1 MRKGAHSTLPEAG
14 PGSSYPIL
22 VDQRFVARGE
32 SSLRRQLRGS
42 RLVTIRADGAP
53 AGEAGGAEVAFPFTS
68 SPTLL
73 HTLLAAVPTLRY
85 LHFPFAGMEQVLAAR
100 LPSRLLLTSS
110 AGVHAIPI
118 AEYVVA
124 AIMAMTR
131 RLPLFWARQRQRRWK
146 SQPLQ
151 EVLGRRV
158 GIYGYGAIGREVA
171 RRCVGLGMEVWGLR
185 RTGEPDPLA
194 ARMLRP
200 RQLPQLLAA
209 SDYLVVAAALT
220 PQTRGRI
227 DARALASLKPGSYVL
242 NVSRGAIIDERAL
255 VRALRRGHVAGAY
268 LDVFAEEPVPRSSP
282 LWRAPNCYLTPHV
295 SWSSLRTEARVVAL
309 FAENVRRFRSGE
321 PLLNRVDRRRGY

>member
-1 MRKGAHSTLPEAG
+1 MCKGAHSTLPEAG
-14 PGSSYPIL
+14 RSSNPLL
-22 VDQRFVARGE
+22 VDHRFVARGQDC
-32 SSLRRQLRGS
+32 LLRQLPGS
-42 RLVTIRADGAP
+42 RLVTIRADGTP
-53 AGEAGGAEVAFPFTS
+53 AGEAGGAEVGFPFTS
-68 SPTLL
+68 SAAILR
-73 HTLLAAVPTLRY
+73 TLLAAVPTLRY
-85 LHFPFAGMEQVLAAR
+85 LHFPFAGMEQVLSAP
-100 LPSRLLLTSS
+100 LPSRLLITSS

-131 RLPLFWARQRQRRWK
+131 RLPVFWTQQQQRRWK

-171 RRCVGLGMEVWGLR
+171 RRCVALGMEVWGLR
-185 RTGEPDPLA
+185 RTGEPDPQA

-227 DARALASLKPGSYVL
+227 DARALATLKPGSYVI
-242 NVSRGAIIDERAL
+242 NVSRGAIINERAL
-255 VRALRRGHVAGAY
+255 LRALERGHVAGAY
-268 LDVFAEEPVPRSSP
+268 LDVFAEEPATPSSP

-295 SWSSLRTEARVVAL
+295 SWSSSRTQARVMTL